1 MLPGI
6 IAKGFPQGMT
16 ADTAG
21 KLAVIGCRFDD
32 AERLDTGNRKIFVAV
47 TKDKILGLDFFFLLK
62 NKISAVLLQGIENAL
77 IQENT
82 GLFPG
87 FLLRDGNVVTVMPLD
102 EVVYV
107 SPAQFQNVGNPQGS
121 V

>member
-1 MLPGI
+1 
-6 IAKGFPQGMT
+6 MT

-21 KLAVIGCRFDD
+21 KLAVICCRFDD
-32 AERLDTGNRKIFVAV
+32 AECLDTGNRKIFVAV

-62 NKISAVLLQGIENAL
+62 NKMSAVLLQGIENAL

-107 SPAQFQNVGNPQGS
+107 FPAQFQNVGNPQGS